1 MKSTKSR
8 HQYYSQQ
15 MSITLHNS
23 STRLMKL
30 TVLLD
35 LWSPPHR
42 DTQIPR
48 FLAVQKEI
56 KSGGGGAL
64 APQLPH
70 TIRAGPNACRK
81 KCWGLSIWGCI
92 YPGVYLYRIRDSQID
107 KLPEFGPKFFPTRIW
122 TYPVGARQLRRASLP
137 RTHWNLYL
145 RIWVS
150 WFGWFRGCSVFR
162 RKCAKERH
170 ESWRKQFKNIMKYS
184 ITRVWCKK
192 NRGDQD
198 FVPIIA
204 RAGDKICECVVVY
217 IYIYKRIYTYIIMYV
232 CV

>member
-92 YPGVYLYRIRDSQID
+92 YPGVYLYRIQDSQID
-107 KLPEFGPKFFPTRIW
+107 KLQEFGPKFFSHPHLDLPCWRAAAS
-122 TYPVGARQLRRASLP
+122 ARLAAAHPL
-137 RTHWNLYL
+137 
-145 RIWVS
+145 
-150 WFGWFRGCSVFR
+150 
-162 RKCAKERH
+162 E
-170 ESWRKQFKNIMKYS
+170 
-184 ITRVWCKK
+184 
-192 NRGDQD
+192 
-198 FVPIIA
+198 FVPKNLSFLIWLIS
-204 RAGDKICECVVVY
+204 GV
-217 IYIYKRIYTYIIMYV
+217 
-232 CV
+232 